1 MSMQP
6 SPRNVKY
13 EEEVRVQWGFGP
25 KRAGPD
31 SSRNRGRLRVWRTY
45 KVEME
50 HSADRG
56 YFRVKFQPSDAH
68 CIEYCRDE
76 LDDEGEEPMPDSW
89 FDSTCECGLV
99 HDGSGH
105 DTEESEGAGS
115 VYNVQPS
122 RQRGAQLPPQ
132 LPPQLPRG
140 DDRTEWWSDDEDINL
155 TVLQRTGVS
164 GPMLFLTDE
173 DYGNFVEA
181 VVFRFSGDGMERSGP
196 SVKLEYASEV
206 WLQHVDPDGAEDAED
221 AGATGAEDSEDAG
234 AAEQAADARLA
245 DAETE
250 DFETVADGFLASTP
264 AASDESIYYDSNDDS
279 CDGDSDSDS
288 SAGHCW
294 YYAHSDR
301 ILHLLSEWLDR
312 MQREHGLL
320 GRMPVFGAPHEG
332 KSDWYRPLPG
342 LARPVAWAGQERP
355 HKGPSLRT
363 LRAREVGGHK
373 LLGGAS
379 GGARQKWNT
388 CFSASDIRSVA

>member
-122 RQRGAQLPPQ
+122 RQREAQLPPQ
-132 LPPQLPRG
+132 LPPQLPR
-140 DDRTEWWSDDEDINL
+140 RLSTL
-155 TVLQRTGVS
+155 T
-164 GPMLFLTDE
+164 LTPTPTPTPTPD
-173 DYGNFVEA
+173 
-181 VVFRFSGDGMERSGP
+181 
-196 SVKLEYASEV
+196 
-206 WLQHVDPDGAEDAED
+206 VD
-221 AGATGAEDSEDAG
+221 
-234 AAEQAADARLA
+234 ADA
-245 DAETE
+245 
-250 DFETVADGFLASTP
+250 
-264 AASDESIYYDSNDDS
+264 
-279 CDGDSDSDS
+279 
-288 SAGHCW
+288 
-294 YYAHSDR
+294 
-301 ILHLLSEWLDR
+301 
-312 MQREHGLL
+312 
-320 GRMPVFGAPHEG
+320 AP
-332 KSDWYRPLPG
+332 PLPAVATAAAG
-342 LARPVAWAGQERP
+342 INPHLYLATALP
-355 HKGPSLRT
+355 
-363 LRAREVGGHK
+363 
-373 LLGGAS
+373 
-379 GGARQKWNT
+379 
-388 CFSASDIRSVA
+388 